1 YLGIVSQEIKRLSR
15 LVVSMLNISRMEAG
29 EEKVKPSVFNINEVA
44 CRSLLSLEQKIEAKK
59 LDIRGFDVGKIL
71 VNADIDMIHQV
82 CFNLLDN
89 AVKFTNENGYI
100 QISYGQEDDM
110 IVTRIKNSGQGIPKD
125 DIQNIF
131 DRFYKIDKS
140 RSLDKHGM
148 GLGLYI
154 VKSIINMH
162 GGEIYAESV
171 EGEYCE
177 FIFTL
182 PKADEKELKHKKLKG

>member
-1 YLGIVSQEIKRLSR
+1 
-15 LVVSMLNISRMEAG
+15 M
-29 EEKVKPSVFNINEVA
+29 P
-44 CRSLLSLEQKIEAKK
+44 
-59 LDIRGFDVGKIL
+59 
-71 VNADIDMIHQV
+71 
-82 CFNLLDN
+82 
-89 AVKFTNENGYI
+89 
-100 QISYGQEDDM
+100 
-110 IVTRIKNSGQGIPKD
+110 
-125 DIQNIF
+125 NIF

-177 FIFTL
+177 FIFNL
-182 PKADEKELKHKKLKG
+182 PKGDEREFKHKKLKG